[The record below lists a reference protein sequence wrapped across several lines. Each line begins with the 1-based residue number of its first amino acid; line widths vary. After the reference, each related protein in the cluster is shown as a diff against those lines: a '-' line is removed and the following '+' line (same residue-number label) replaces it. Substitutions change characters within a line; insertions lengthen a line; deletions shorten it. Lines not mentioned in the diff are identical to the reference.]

1 MHDTVIATDL
11 ERRVRLRDLLAQ
23 DEERQHQIE
32 QARKNRGFIQVYPPG
47 FQRIKTLMGEW
58 PLAAKLYLFL
68 AEHIEDNTGA
78 VVASQEL
85 LAKELGVTTRTI
97 RRVTT
102 WLDEKNIVPRI
113 RLGAGTIYAYCLKPE
128 EVWKSWDNA
137 KDYAAFRT
145 KTLARKKDNGDIKRR
160 LKMLTISQQEL
171 PTSEDE
177 K

>member
-1 MHDTVIATDL
+1 MHDTAVTTDL
-11 ERRVRLRDLLAQ
+11 ERKARLHDLLER
-23 DEERQHQIE
+23 DKERQRQVE
-32 QARKNRGFIQVYPPG
+32 QARKNRGFTQVYPPG
-47 FQRIKTLMGEW
+47 FQRIKTLMDEW

-78 VVASQEL
+78 VVASQDL

-128 EVWKSWDNA
+128 EVWKSWDNT

-160 LKMLTISQQEL
+160 LKILTNSQQES
-171 PTSEDE
+171 PPPEGE